1 MVVTPDSTIRLLKCP
16 IRLDDHNQITFNSVA
31 SQTAYFQSLP
41 FLQDTNLT
49 YIRKDGVIRCGTS
62 ENVTF
67 EDLLL
72 YNYVMYKN
80 THYDSKW
87 FYAFITDIRYINDG
101 CTEITI
107 ETDVYQTWSFD
118 ASFNQSFI
126 EREHVNDDTIGKHTV
141 PELLEKGEYL
151 PSDSSFFIYNNNLS
165 GMNWIPCVGVSENVF
180 TTNYIKVYNNTYS
193 GLQYIALEDSE
204 DIANFMNYY
213 SGLGKISEIYTL
225 FIIPMAFITDDIST
239 FTWNSKTVNIGGTNK
254 TIYYKEVPSSYS
266 EFELGSMQFTRPT
279 QLGVGSNKYT
289 PKNNKL
295 LTSEYMYILVDNMC
309 GSVAKYDYEY
319 FSNPSSC
326 TFQCKGAINSGCSIK
341 MYPSNYKNVASN
353 YSEGMTCAK
362 IPVCSWISDVYTNWL
377 TSHAVDIPL
386 NLANNMFSMVV
397 GGAKAAATGDV
408 SGITNGMSAIGN
420 TISEI
425 YQHSLAPLQAQGNTN
440 VGDVMYAI
448 GAITPHFY
456 KMTIKKEYAEI
467 IDNFLSMYGYK
478 VNRTGIP
485 HIHARRYW
493 DYCKTIDIHIAGD
506 IPEKDMQKLKDLFNN
521 GCTFWHD
528 TSHFMDY
535 SQTNSII

>member
-1 MVVTPDSTIRLLKCP
+1 
-16 IRLDDHNQITFNSVA
+16 
-31 SQTAYFQSLP
+31 
-41 FLQDTNLT
+41 
-49 YIRKDGVIRCGTS
+49 
-62 ENVTF
+62 
-67 EDLLL
+67 
-72 YNYVMYKN
+72 
-80 THYDSKW
+80 
-87 FYAFITDIRYINDG
+87 
-101 CTEITI
+101 
-107 ETDVYQTWSFD
+107 
-118 ASFNQSFI
+118 
-126 EREHVNDDTIGKHTV
+126 
-141 PELLEKGEYL
+141 
-151 PSDSSFFIYNNNLS
+151 
-165 GMNWIPCVGVSENVF
+165 
-180 TTNYIKVYNNTYS
+180 
-193 GLQYIALEDSE
+193 
-204 DIANFMNYY
+204 
-213 SGLGKISEIYTL
+213 
-225 FIIPMAFITDDIST
+225 
-239 FTWNSKTVNIGGTNK
+239 
-254 TIYYKEVPSSYS
+254 
-266 EFELGSMQFTRPT
+266 
-279 QLGVGSNKYT
+279 
-289 PKNNKL
+289 
-295 LTSEYMYILVDNMC
+295 
-309 GSVAKYDYEY
+309 
-319 FSNPSSC
+319 
-326 TFQCKGAINSGCSIK
+326 

-485 HIHARRYW
+485 HTHVRQYW